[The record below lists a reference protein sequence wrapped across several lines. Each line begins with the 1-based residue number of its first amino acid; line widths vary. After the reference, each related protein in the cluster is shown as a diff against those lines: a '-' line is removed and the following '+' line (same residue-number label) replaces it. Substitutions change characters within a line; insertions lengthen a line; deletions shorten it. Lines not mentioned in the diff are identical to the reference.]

1 MHRLISLH
9 DMPAH
14 LLRRAYA
21 LRGGRRY
28 VHGPKIV
35 ERYRETV
42 YRGCGIEAKCP
53 LGMDLLDC
61 LERTYGLISFRE
73 SLPVPFACVNA
84 RSRFDELALCCTVP
98 CAALQ
103 RRVAHDEE
111 SAVSLGAAKQRFQA
125 AVGCSAHM
133 RPLANG
139 AFAREAIVSRP
150 MSTREKRKEAVNQR
164 AQLQPRPLKAFGVA
178 SRSVRLAGK
187 ASGRNVLASCQI
199 LEGNDNYTHCF
210 VVILLED
217 LKIDR
222 SWLFSYLLR
231 DRAPWK

>member
-1 MHRLISLH
+1 MQSRTVRAN
-9 DMPAH
+9 DVTRTP
-14 LLRRAYA
+14 LRCTGSSPSTTC
-21 LRGGRRY
+21 LRTCFVEPMRCEEVVVTCMVPRSSSDIGR
-28 VHGPKIV
+28 PCIAAA
-35 ERYRETV
+35 
-42 YRGCGIEAKCP
+42 GIEAKCP

-84 RSRFDELALCCTVP
+84 RSRFDELALCYTVP

-103 RRVAHDEE
+103 RRIARDEE
-111 SAVSLGAAKQRFQA
+111 SAVPLGAAKQCFQA

-199 LEGNDNYTHCF
+199 LE
-210 VVILLED
+210 
-217 LKIDR
+217 
-222 SWLFSYLLR
+222 
-231 DRAPWK
+231 

>member
-84 RSRFDELALCCTVP
+84 RSRFDELALCYTVP
-98 CAALQ
+98 CTALQ
-103 RRVAHDEE
+103 QRIARDEE
-111 SAVSLGAAKQRFQA
+111 SAVPLGAAKQCFQA

-133 RPLANG
+133 RPLAYG

-150 MSTREKRKEAVNQR
+150 MSTREKRKEAVN
-164 AQLQPRPLKAFGVA
+164 
-178 SRSVRLAGK
+178 
-187 ASGRNVLASCQI
+187 
-199 LEGNDNYTHCF
+199 
-210 VVILLED
+210 
-217 LKIDR
+217 
-222 SWLFSYLLR
+222 
-231 DRAPWK
+231 